1 MWGTFTSAN
10 SALFLI
16 DHQVGTMQ
24 LIKNIPLEVAKKN
37 TLALAKVAK
46 ILGLPVVLTT
56 GTEDKFQGPLM
67 PELEPILPEA
77 FAARV
82 RRGGCV
88 NSWEDPDFRAAVE
101 KTQRRNLIM
110 AGVTTDVCLYSPAIS
125 ASEAGYQVQA
135 VLDASGSPYDLSE
148 ELARRRMERAGVT
161 LTATT
166 TLIAE
171 LARDWSR
178 PEGRELL
185 NVLTRDLP
193 NPDDMRRAS

>member
-1 MWGTFTSAN
+1 MWGTFNSSN
-10 SALFLI
+10 SALLLI

-24 LIKNIPLEVAKKN
+24 LIKNIPLEHAKKN
-37 TLALAKVAK
+37 TLALAKVAR
-46 ILGLPVVLTT
+46 ILRMPVVLTT

-67 PELEPILPEA
+67 PELEPILPNE
-77 FAARV
+77 FANRV
-82 RRGGCV
+82 KRGGCV

-125 ASEAGYQVQA
+125 AREAGYQVQA
-135 VLDASGSPYDLSE
+135 VVDASGSPFQLSE
-148 ELARRRMERAGVT
+148 DLARRRMEQAGVIV
-161 LTATT
+161 TATT

-185 NVLTRDLP
+185 TVLTADLP
-193 NPDDMRRAS
+193 QPGAI